1 MVPIVCIILT
11 VLIPR
16 MSLTSR
22 FSLHQLSS
30 SALTAWKYSSKY
42 CTYIH
47 CPLRLNTDHFNV
59 PLLYLT
65 IVWIAIDLIS
75 WSPEDVS
82 SRHSLYPDF
91 SSPAGF
97 HLTSEL
103 SHDVPDALARNV
115 VPTLMV
121 PLG

>member
-65 IVWIAIDLIS
+65 IVWIAIDIGADFHG
-75 WSPEDVS
+75 PQ
-82 SRHSLYPDF
+82 RMFHPDI
-91 SSPAGF
+91 PYT
-97 HLTSEL
+97 LTFL
-103 SHDVPDALARNV
+103 HQQVF
-115 VPTLMV
+115 T
-121 PLG
+121 